1 MMFWVVFIFVICQ
14 RIAELFIARRN
25 EKWILANGGTEVG
38 QEHYKLIVSVHVFFF
53 LSLLF
58 EVLYFEKEL
67 SPFFPVL
74 FSLFIV
80 TQLGRL
86 WALSSLGKFWNTK
99 IMILPNHE
107 IVSKGPY
114 KFIKHPNYL
123 IVILEIMLLPL
134 MFEAYVTACV
144 CSILNLIVL
153 SIRIP
158 IEERALQE
166 FTNYG
171 VQFEKN
177 D

>member
-1 MMFWVVFIFVICQ
+1 VICQ

-67 SPFFPVL
+67 SPLFPVL

-80 TQLGRL
+80 TQIGRL
-86 WALSSLGKFWNTK
+86 WALTSLGKFWNTK

-114 KFIKHPNYL
+114 KFIKHPNY
-123 IVILEIMLLPL
+123 
-134 MFEAYVTACV
+134 
-144 CSILNLIVL
+144 
-153 SIRIP
+153 
-158 IEERALQE
+158 
-166 FTNYG
+166 
-171 VQFEKN
+171 
-177 D
+177 